1 MLPTKRMMED
11 ALAISP
17 PGDIVLN
24 VARAAD
30 PAKAAAAKERLQ
42 AKSGVTASFSAVFD
56 SNSVQTSKASA
67 NAPSDVEKKFEAM
80 VLQNFMQSLLPEET
94 SAVYGEGLAGEMWRS
109 MLAQQ
114 LSETLAEKGGIGI
127 ARNVLRD
134 YTVENE
140 KPVQIG
146 AVSQTPEQEEIGKRA
161 LLSTAMVEE
170 IQREAAKT
178 LGVNTAPTGG
188 DKDS

>member
-1 MLPTKRMMED
+1 M
-11 ALAISP
+11 AISP

-30 PAKAAAAKERLQ
+30 PAKAAAAKERLE
-42 AKSGVTASFSAVFD
+42 AKSGVSASFSTVID
-56 SNSVQTSKASA
+56 TRPISPMKAGA

-140 KPVQIG
+140 HRVPVG
-146 AVSQTPEQEEIGKRA
+146 AVSQTPEQQEAGRRA

-170 IQREAAKT
+170 IERHAAKT
-178 LGVNTAPTGG
+178 LGGNPTPTRN
-188 DKDS
+188 DKES

>member
-1 MLPTKRMMED
+1 M
-11 ALAISP
+11 AISP

-30 PAKAAAAKERLQ
+30 PAKAAAARERLAARSDTAANFSTVIDHQ
-42 AKSGVTASFSAVFD
+42 SAGVSRSD
-56 SNSVQTSKASA
+56 A
-67 NAPSDVEKKFEAM
+67 NPPSEVEKKFEAM

-140 KPVQIG
+140 KRVPVG
-146 AVSQTPEQEEIGKRA
+146 AVSSTPEQEEAGRRT
-161 LLSTAMVEE
+161 LMSTAMVEE
-170 IQREAAKT
+170 IERHTART
-178 LGVNTAPTGG
+178 LGAHPATNRDET
-188 DKDS
+188 DS

>member
-1 MLPTKRMMED
+1 M
-11 ALAISP
+11 AISP

-42 AKSGVTASFSAVFD
+42 AKSGATASFQAVFD
-56 SNSVQTSKASA
+56 ARPVGAIRTDAS
-67 NAPSDVEKKFEAM
+67 APSDVEKKFEAM

-94 SAVYGEGLAGEMWRS
+94 SSVYGEGLAGEMWRS

-114 LSETLAEKGGIGI
+114 LSESLAEQGGLGI

-140 KPVQIG
+140 ERVPVG
-146 AVSQTPEQEEIGKRA
+146 AVSQTPEQEEAGRRA
-161 LLSTAMVEE
+161 LMSTAMVEE
-170 IQREAAKT
+170 IERHAART
-178 LGVNTAPTGG
+178 LGVNPAAAAR
-188 DKDS
+188 DEKES

>member
-1 MLPTKRMMED
+1 MED

-30 PAKAAAAKERLQ
+30 PARAAAARERLQ
-42 AKSGVTASFSAVFD
+42 AKSGATASFSAVFE
-56 SNSVQTSKASA
+56 NQPVGTTKVSV

-127 ARNVLRD
+127 ARNVPRD

-140 KPVQIG
+140 KPVPVG
-146 AVSQTPEQEEIGKRA
+146 AVSQTPEQEAIGRRT

-170 IQREAAKT
+170 IERHAAKT
-178 LGVNTAPTGG
+178 LGVNTAPSSSR
-188 DKDS
+188 DEES

>member
-1 MLPTKRMMED
+1 M
-11 ALAISP
+11 AISP

-30 PAKAAAAKERLQ
+30 PTKAAAAKERLQ
-42 AKSGVTASFSAVFD
+42 AQSGVTASFSAVFD
-56 SNSVQTSKASA
+56 ENPVQASKANA
-67 NAPSDVEKKFEAM
+67 NAPSDVERKFEAM

-127 ARNVLRD
+127 ARSVLRD

-140 KPVQIG
+140 KPVPIG
-146 AVSQTPEQEEIGKRA
+146 AVSQTPEQEEVGKRA

-170 IQREAAKT
+170 IQRETAKT
-178 LGVNTAPTGG
+178 LGVNTASASR